1 MEKLIRHCGSPDSD
15 KGLNAFF
22 PRLFLRDST
31 KSSGAKNRMEASVKT
46 DGTREAAAGRR
57 LLSAQPW
64 GFASLS
70 EQQVA
75 PRKHSRIYALH
86 LKCSQA
92 KPSFFLYGRLCSRAE
107 VVLFFFWSSLLLF
120 LSPQNL
126 VKSKL
131 RLVWK
136 KKKKRR
142 DTYLHFLMLHRLF
155 SRTSSCS
162 LSVSLTSHSSWI
174 ATLKSGSSV
183 TTTSKRRRFPAGRY
197 IFIVSVINVT

>member
-1 MEKLIRHCGSPDSD
+1 M
-15 KGLNAFF
+15 
-22 PRLFLRDST
+22 
-31 KSSGAKNRMEASVKT
+31 KT
-46 DGTREAAAGRR
+46 DGTREAAAARR

-92 KPSFFLYGRLCSRAE
+92 KPSFFLYDRLFSRAE

-120 LSPQNL
+120 LSLQNL

-131 RLVWK
+131 RLVWEK
-136 KKKKRR
+136 KKKKGETHIFIFWCCT
-142 DTYLHFLMLHRLF
+142 D
-155 SRTSSCS
+155 CS
-162 LSVSLTSHSSWI
+162 VEPVHVVSLTSHSSWI
-174 ATLKSGSSV
+174 QDRNSEIWLLRHYDIQKTAFSSWPLYFHCFRHKRDLTWKKKREKQDGISQCLDTR
-183 TTTSKRRRFPAGRY
+183 TTTSD
-197 IFIVSVINVT
+197 